1 MEHKTKK
8 VKRYSE
14 RFKQELVSQIC
25 AGLLSKSDAIKKYGV
40 SRGII
45 AYWCQ
50 SYGVSPGIERID
62 LDLGL
67 MESPVEK
74 EQDES
79 VPLGDDPAALKR
91 RLSELE
97 VKLRAA
103 ELRALAAELI
113 IDLAEK
119 DLGLEIRKKFDTR
132 QSGK

>member
-8 VKRYSE
+8 VKRYTE
-14 RFKQELVSQIC
+14 RFKQELVSQLC

-40 SRGII
+40 SRNILT
-45 AYWCQ
+45 YWCRA
-50 SYGVSPGIERID
+50 YGVSPGFERID

-67 MESPVEK
+67 MDEK
-74 EQDES
+74 EQDS
-79 VPLGDDPAALKR
+79 QFPPGDDAVALKR

-113 IDLAEK
+113 IGIAEK
-119 DLGLEIRKKFDTR
+119 DLGLDLRKKSATK